1 MNSIFFGW
9 TPMVGW
15 FAYWAYCHLVTFHR
29 VYHEFTYWEGN
40 PLWKLFQVSSDL
52 KPRFSVVLWDW
63 NDKVMHFN
71 GAILISNSE
80 SKSLDTF
87 CHLHLPSNLKMAG
100 MTIGMWPVQ
109 TSSARLMS
117 ILLFSW
123 PSMRRCIICDI
134 HWCQWNSLVLSPRI
148 GLAISNGMFG
158 IPNFTM
164 EAYEL
169 TEGNLFWMVPK
180 TREHGDRLFWRL
192 PKCYTAT
199 VPPLESQ
206 GSFRRSKLKMAS
218 AGCICPLW
226 SGPCRLFGGCQN
238 LPT

>member
-1 MNSIFFGW
+1 MVIFMDQRIHHLRHEQHFFWLNSDGRMICLLGLLSFGDFPSRLSWVYLLGGKSTMEALPSFQWSETQIF
-9 TPMVGW
+9 
-15 FAYWAYCHLVTFHR
+15 CR
-29 VYHEFTYWEGN
+29 
-40 PLWKLFQVSSDL
+40 PLRLEWQGDAL
-52 KPRFSVVLWDW
+52 
-63 NDKVMHFN
+63 N

-87 CHLHLPSNLKMAG
+87 CQLHLPSNLKMAG

-169 TEGNLFWMVPK
+169 TERICSEWCRKRANTEIDSFGGSPN
-180 TREHGDRLFWRL
+180 
-192 PKCYTAT
+192 AT
-199 VPPLESQ
+199 L
-206 GSFRRSKLKMAS
+206 RRSRFGI
-218 AGCICPLW
+218 AGFFQKI
-226 SGPCRLFGGCQN
+226 
-238 LPT
+238 

>member
-1 MNSIFFGW
+1 MYRSLMVIFMDQRIHHLRHEQHGFFGW

-15 FAYWAYCHLVTFHR
+15 FAGPIVIWWLSIA
-29 VYHEFTYWEGN
+29 FTVSLLCLLGGKSTMEALPSFQWSETQIFCR
-40 PLWKLFQVSSDL
+40 PLRLEWQGDAL
-52 KPRFSVVLWDW
+52 
-63 NDKVMHFN
+63 NE
-71 GAILISNSE
+71 AILISNSE
-80 SKSLDTF
+80 SN
-87 CHLHLPSNLKMAG
+87 LPSNLKMAG

-169 TEGNLFWMVPK
+169 TEGICSEWRRKRAN
-180 TREHGDRLFWRL
+180 GDRLFRRL

-199 VPPLESQ
+199 VPLWN
-206 GSFRRSKLKMAS
+206 RRVLSEDLS
-218 AGCICPLW
+218 
-226 SGPCRLFGGCQN
+226 
-238 LPT
+238 